1 MPLLALRMSQP
12 FVLVDLNRIKGLSGV
27 TRNAGRTRIGPIT
40 RQNDVIADA
49 TLQQVQPLLV
59 TATRH
64 VWHHQTRNRGTIGG
78 SIALGEP
85 AAELPATS
93 VAPGPKGE
101 ERSTRGTRQ
110 IQADAPLGRTTGQ

>member
-64 VWHHQTRNRGTIGG
+64 GGHHQTRNRGIIGG
-78 SIALGEP
+78 LIALGEP

-93 VAPGPKGE
+93 VELAATVE
-101 ERSTRGTRQ
+101 DRSTRGPRQ
-110 IQADAPLGRTTGQ
+110 SRSAACRYKGG